1 MREEVIKELEL
12 ITDEEK
18 RVFIWRKSRRWY
30 GTFIH
35 QKINSKWTQ
44 RD

>member
-18 RVFIWRKSRRWY
+18 RVLSGEKQKVVWDIY
-30 GTFIH
+30 H

>member
-12 ITDEEK
+12 SPTKK
-18 RVFIWRKSRRWY
+18 REFYLEKSRRWY